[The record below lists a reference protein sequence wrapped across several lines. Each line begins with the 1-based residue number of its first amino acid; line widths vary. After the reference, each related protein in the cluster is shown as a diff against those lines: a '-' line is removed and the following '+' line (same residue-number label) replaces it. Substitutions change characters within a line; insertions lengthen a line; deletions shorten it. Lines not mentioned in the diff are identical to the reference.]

1 MSHHHHQEE
10 KNLDSYFYIIAL
22 LAGLFV
28 GFIVNHGAIY
38 IPIGGVLGLLTAA
51 LFIKFLVRGRH
62 DV

>member
-1 MSHHHHQEE
+1 MSHHEE
-10 KNLDSYFYIIAL
+10 DKSNDQYYYIVAL

-28 GFIVNHGAIY
+28 GFIVDRGAIY
-38 IPIGGVLGLLTAA
+38 IPIGGILGLLTAA